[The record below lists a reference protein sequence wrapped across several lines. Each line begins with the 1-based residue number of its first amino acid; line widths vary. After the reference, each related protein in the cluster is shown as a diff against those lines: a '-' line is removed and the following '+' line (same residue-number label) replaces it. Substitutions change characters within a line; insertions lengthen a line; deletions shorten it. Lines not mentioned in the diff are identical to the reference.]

1 MDETGCFSDS
11 NLRLDTL
18 LGGAREV
25 CVVDYVAK
33 EELKVDGADATD
45 GTLVLLTAQKAES
58 ILESGVYCVKD
69 KRLIRSAVDGS
80 IGPGTLVVARKSRVV
95 YVASAERTYTNVTC
109 LVGARVSGTGKIVND
124 AGKIVNDGDDYTY
137 TEITATEC
145 TAHTLTA
152 KALLTHSDLTL
163 KTNVHVVDGAARVLE
178 GIRGYTFDWAD
189 GSTARER
196 QRTPGYCEYGLVAQE
211 VRKVVPSA
219 VAQTGR
225 EGTLSVNY
233 AAIVP
238 ILVEAVRELGERVS
252 KLEARA

>member
-33 EELKVDGADATD
+33 EELTVDGADATD

-80 IGPGTLVVARKSRVV
+80 IGPGTLVVARKSRAV

-124 AGKIVNDGDDYTY
+124 GDY

-152 KALLTHSDLTL
+152 KSLLTHSDLTL

-178 GIRGYTFDWAD
+178 GIRGYAFDWAD

-196 QRTPGYCEYGLVAQE
+196 QRTPGYREYGLVAQE

-238 ILVEAVRELGERVS
+238 LLVEAVRELGERVS

>member
-124 AGKIVNDGDDYTY
+124 GD

>member
-11 NLRLDTL
+11 NLRLDTF

-25 CVVDYVAK
+25 CVVDYVAT
-33 EELKVDGADATD
+33 EELTGDGAAVTD
-45 GTLVLLTAQKAES
+45 GTLVLLTAQQAE
-58 ILESGVYCVKD
+58 ITLPNGVYCVKD
-69 KRLIRSAVDGS
+69 RKLVRSAVNGS
-80 IGPGTLVVARKSRVV
+80 IGPGTLVVARKSRAV
-95 YVASAERTYTNVTC
+95 YVASAERTFTNVTC
-109 LVGARVSGTGKIVND
+109 LVGARVSGTGNIVN
-124 AGKIVNDGDDYTY
+124 NGDF
-137 TEITATEC
+137 TETTEKHHLTAAEC
-145 TAHTLTA
+145 TANTLTA

-196 QRTPGYCEYGLVAQE
+196 QRTPGYREYGFVAQE

-219 VAQTGR
+219 VAPTGR

-238 ILVEAVRELGERVS
+238 LLVEAVRELGERVS
-252 KLEARA
+252 MLEARA